1 METLDTTNLVIIKR
15 DTVTIRRT
23 SWKDKK
29 AYDVTSGDVSS
40 DRLQKCIDEF
50 ERLGFVEV
58 EFSFDHTE
66 RMYVKQLETRL
77 HFDS

>member
-1 METLDTTNLVIIKR
+1 MDNVNKMVVNRGTVRII
-15 DTVTIRRT
+15 RT

-29 AYDVTSGDVSS
+29 SYDITAGDVSS
-40 DRLQKCIDEF
+40 ERLKKCIDEF

-58 EFSFDHTE
+58 EFSFDNTE
-66 RMYVKQLETRL
+66 RMFVNQLDTRL

>member
-1 METLDTTNLVIIKR
+1 METLDTTNLSVIKR
-15 DTVTIRRT
+15 GTVIIRRT

-29 AYDVTSGDVSS
+29 AYDVTSGDVPMY
-40 DRLQKCIDEF
+40 RLKKCIDEF

-58 EFSFDHTE
+58 EFYFDLTD

-77 HFDS
+77 HFDA